1 MIERHGTFHVI
12 AGKERDFE
20 TLLKK
25 EYRVAMSRQAGFVSV
40 SLLKEQGQ
48 EGIYQRV
55 I

>member
-25 EYRVAMSRQAGFVSV
+25 KYPMAMSRQAGFVFV
-40 SLLKEQGQ
+40 SLLKEQRK
-48 EGIYQRV
+48 EGIFRR
-55 I
+55 